1 MGDAGAV
8 GDSNRLWPA
17 EHFEVSHAGLMMWT
31 AKAENCAG
39 ERALAAPT
47 FFANDI
53 SICILAK
60 V

>member
-1 MGDAGAV
+1 
-8 GDSNRLWPA
+8 
-17 EHFEVSHAGLMMWT
+17 MMWT